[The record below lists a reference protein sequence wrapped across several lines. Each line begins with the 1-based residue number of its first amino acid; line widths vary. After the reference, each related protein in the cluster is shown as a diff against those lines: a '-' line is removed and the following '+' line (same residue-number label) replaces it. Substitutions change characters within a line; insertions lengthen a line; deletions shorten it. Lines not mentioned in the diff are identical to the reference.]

1 MSDAGS
7 ARRGSEPTSSTHRV
21 TSLEL
26 FFDLVF
32 VFAFTQV
39 TAFMALNPNGAGLVQ
54 GLMILAALWWAWG
67 SYTWLTNAFDADAG
81 WTKLAVFAAMGG
93 MLVASLAVPYAFTD
107 DALLFGVAY
116 VLVRVLQPIT
126 YIVATR
132 NDPQLRR
139 AIVRLAPGL
148 VGGGVLVLV
157 AGLVDQ
163 PYRTWMWVAALLV
176 DYLGTIVL
184 SGGGQD
190 WRIVP
195 GHFAERY
202 SLIIIIALGEEII
215 SIGTGLGTQD
225 LGPLQLSSALLAG
238 VLAVCFW
245 WLYFD
250 ITSRMGEVKLASLPP
265 VEQALVARDSYT
277 YLHLPMV
284 AGIVLV
290 ALGVK
295 KTLAH
300 PDAPLTAVAVVGLI
314 GGAALY
320 LVALNAFRWRN
331 VRSINWP
338 RTYVALGLLAY
349 GAASWT
355 LETSGV
361 VDLGVVAGLLTVLA
375 AYETHR
381 AGEFRSTLHRNE

>member
-1 MSDAGS
+1 MSATATS
-7 ARRGSEPTSSTHRV
+7 ASHRV

-39 TAFMALNPNGAGLVQ
+39 TAFMALNPDAQGLVQ
-54 GLMILAALWWAWG
+54 GLMVLAALWWAWG
-67 SYTWLTNAFDADAG
+67 SYTWLTNSFDADAG
-81 WTKLAVFAAMGG
+81 WPKLAIFAAMGG

-116 VLVRVLQPIT
+116 ALVRVLQPIT
-126 YIVATR
+126 YVAATSGQP
-132 NDPQLRR
+132 DLRR
-139 AIVRLAPGL
+139 AILRLAPGL
-148 VGGGVLVLV
+148 VAGGLLVLA
-157 AGLVDQ
+157 AGLVEQ
-163 PYRTWMWVAALLV
+163 PWRTWLWVAALTV
-176 DYLGTIVL
+176 DYAGTLVL
-184 SGGGQD
+184 SGGGRD

-202 SLIIIIALGEEII
+202 GLIIIIALGEEII
-215 SIGTGLGTQD
+215 SIGTGLGEQD
-225 LGPLQLSSALLAG
+225 LGVLELSSALLAG
-238 VLAVCFW
+238 ALAVGFW

-250 ITSRMGEVKLASLPP
+250 LTSRMGEVRLASLPR

-300 PDAPLTAVAVVGLI
+300 PEEALSPVGVVALL
-314 GGAALY
+314 GGTALY
-320 LVALNAFRWRN
+320 LLALNAFRWRN
-331 VRSINWP
+331 VRSVNWP
-338 RTYVALGLLAY
+338 RTFVALGLVGY
-349 GAASWT
+349 GAAS
-355 LETSGV
+355 LALDTSGI
-361 VDLGVVAGLLTVLA
+361 VDLAVAAGSLA
-375 AYETHR
+375 SLAVYETYR
-381 AGEFRSTLHRNE
+381 ARELRAQVHHHG